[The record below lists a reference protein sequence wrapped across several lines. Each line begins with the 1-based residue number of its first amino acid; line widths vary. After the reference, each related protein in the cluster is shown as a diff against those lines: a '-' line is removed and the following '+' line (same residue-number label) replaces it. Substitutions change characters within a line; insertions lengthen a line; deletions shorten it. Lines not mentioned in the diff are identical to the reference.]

1 MKIHQVLTIP
11 GHDAIL
17 LCKTGSVDFL
27 TNYKELSNSGPIKE
41 DEEIIWCKAAEIE
54 GCLVVALVTVK
65 QVLFN
70 P

>member
-1 MKIHQVLTIP
+1 MKIHQVLTVP

-27 TNYKELSNSGPIKE
+27 TNYKELSNNGPIKE

-54 GCLVVALVTVK
+54 SCLVVALVTVK

-70 P
+70 S